1 MLLFSN
7 FCGSF
12 SSFVGVAVSNNCFF
26 NNCFFCFYNS
36 FGVGR
41 FFSGIA
47 ISFGV
52 ATIARE
58 EGYAHNNSKR

>member
-1 MLLFSN
+1 MLLFSS

-12 SSFVGVAVSNNCFF
+12 NSFVGVAVSTNCFF
-26 NNCFFCFYNS
+26 TNCFFFFYNG

>member
-1 MLLFSN
+1 MLLFSS

-12 SSFVGVAVSNNCFF
+12 NSFVGVAVSNNWFF
-26 NNCFFCFYNS
+26 FFYNG

-41 FFSGIA
+41 FFSGIG

>member
-1 MLLFSN
+1 MLLFSS

-12 SSFVGVAVSNNCFF
+12 NSFVGVAVSNNWFF
-26 NNCFFCFYNS
+26 NNCFFFFYNG

>member
-1 MLLFSN
+1 MLLFSS

-12 SSFVGVAVSNNCFF
+12 SSFVRVAVRSNNFF
-26 NNCFFCFYNS
+26 NNFFFFCYNG